1 MLLPVTVAMQV
12 SGHRSQAPSRH
23 AASLQ
28 ADRGGVMCGR
38 SLQADRGGVQS
49 LAGEVEDKCLVQ
61 KPLLGQGPCVAEAVA
76 WKTCR
81 PELGL
86 FAGDVDHLGLAGPH
100 YATNCRTWGRCHL
113 LLRATSSIL
122 NSISART
129 SRWRV
134 DSSC

>member
-1 MLLPVTVAMQV
+1 
-12 SGHRSQAPSRH
+12 
-23 AASLQ
+23 
-28 ADRGGVMCGR
+28 MCGH

-61 KPLLGQGPCVAEAVA
+61 KPLSGQGPCVAGAMT

-100 YATNCRTWGRCHL
+100 YTTNCRTWGRSHL
-113 LLRATSSIL
+113 LLGATSSIL

-129 SRWRV
+129 F
-134 DSSC
+134 